1 MNILRLTSTSAAI
14 VMASTGAVGFAQ
26 AQMLDIGKRE
36 FEASCAVCHGTSGK
50 GNGPMAGLLSGRLPN
65 LTTLAKRNNGVFP
78 FARVYDT
85 ISGTTEVKSHGP
97 REMPVWGPRYSEKAT
112 EHFRDYYGPYDPAA
126 FARGR
131 TLSVTEYVYR
141 LQAK

>member
-1 MNILRLTSTSAAI
+1 MNTLKLTSAALGI
-14 VMASTGAVGFAQ
+14 TLAGTMGFAQ
-26 AQMLDIGKRE
+26 AQTIDIGKRE
-36 FEASCAVCHGTSGK
+36 FNASCAVCHGTSGK
-50 GNGPMAGLLSGRLPN
+50 GDGPMAGHLSGRLPD

-85 ISGTTEVKSHGP
+85 ISGQREMKGHGT
-97 REMPVWGPRYSEKAT
+97 REMPIWGPRFSEKAT
-112 EHFRDYYGPYDPAA
+112 QHYQDFYGPYDSAA

-131 TLSVTEYVYR
+131 ILSVTEYVYR